1 MIACHEKKFVRN
13 KLEFQEDKYLNL
25 DELRNDIII
34 KQKKGLSF
42 ITIFMAV

>member
-1 MIACHEKKFVRN
+1 MKKICSQQ
-13 KLEFQEDKYLNL
+13 LEFQEDKYFNL

-34 KQKKGLSF
+34 KQKKGLPF